1 MISAYFVNMHTM
13 LLVAQNAGGAT
24 DNTLRRLT
32 TNSADDSWQDVYW
45 FTVFVVTFLTTLRLE
60 LFVLELFAYMWKLF
74 LFDYT
79 AVVGNRYF

>member
-1 MISAYFVNMHTM
+1 MHTM

-45 FTVFVVTFLTTLRLE
+45 FTVFVVTFLTTLYRKT
-60 LFVLELFAYMWKLF
+60 FRAVLELFAYMWKLF